1 MVTTRIRFGAT
12 LVLFLTSCAGYTPN
26 PKAVNA
32 HPPSEIVLAHLRAC
46 EAGNWEAAASQ
57 LGPEYRLKMKGMPF
71 FVSVNREHAL
81 DVHKARKRAFPDFR
95 FNETIESRGN
105 AVTVTVFLSGTH
117 TGFLDYPV
125 GGVPKLSPTGKTI
138 RLPSESFTYY
148 VESDRIVYTYGEIP
162 EGHGPPALKKQLG
175 VE

>member
-1 MVTTRIRFGAT
+1 MLKLQVRAGAT
-12 LVLFLTSCAGYTPN
+12 LALFLMGCAGYTPN

-32 HPPSEIVLAHLRAC
+32 RPPAEIVLAHLRAC
-46 EAGNWEAAASQ
+46 EAGNWEVAVSQ
-57 LGPEYRLKMKGMPF
+57 LAPEYRMKMKGMPF
-71 FVSVNREHAL
+71 FISVDRDHAL

-95 FNETIESRGN
+95 FNEKIESRGN
-105 AVTVTVFLSGTH
+105 AVVVTVFLSGTH

-125 GGVPKLSPTGKTI
+125 GGVPKLEPTGKTI